1 MAVTQATE
9 LADFSS
15 GIGTA
20 GAILEVDNT
29 NNRIGIGTTNPQA
42 LLQVGQIIKMDGA
55 TGIITATSFSGTAS
69 LASNLT
75 GTPDI
80 TVNNLTGVAA
90 TFTGVLTYEDVT
102 NIDSIGIIT
111 ARSDISIA
119 DKIIHTGDTNT
130 AIRFPSADTFSVET
144 AGVERLRV
152 DSTGDV
158 GLVGIATA
166 TGLVVVAGSGVY
178 AGHTG
183 VITATAFVGDGSN
196 LTGVISG
203 VELLQGGSS
212 VGTGVTSINFS
223 GATVSAPD
231 SVGLSTITVT
241 SVPTTITVAD
251 ESSDT
256 TCFPLFVTAAT
267 GDLGPK
273 SGTNLTFN
281 SSSGALTATSF
292 VGAVT
297 GNATGLSGTP
307 NISCGTG
314 AFSGNV
320 TLQANLDLQDNDKI
334 LVGTGDD
341 LEIFHDGSDTYIS
354 DVGVGNLYITSTDG
368 TINLQTNASENAVK
382 CFENGAVNLYY
393 DGNAKLATKSD
404 GIDVTGEVQC
414 DSLDVDGTTNFDD
427 DVAFTGASYNASW
440 DKSANSLKFADNA
453 KIQLGSGEDL
463 QIYHDGSNSIINDSG
478 TGNLRLQAAGTTR
491 VEVTTN
497 GITVTGRVEC
507 DEVRAGDDDKIQLG
521 DAQDFRIYH
530 DGSTNI
536 IDGHYHPIELRH
548 QSEVHIKCVDD
559 GAVELYHNGT
569 KNFETNSAGVKVSAG
584 NLYLDRDDAKVV
596 LGAGDD
602 LEIYHDG
609 SASYIHDN
617 GTGDL
622 NVCMESGSKFVIQSG
637 TSGSHLAEF
646 NHNGAAE
653 LFHNGTQKLETTSTG
668 ITVSGIIVDRHGGD
682 IRRAIQTTKT
692 SAHTLVE
699 TDTGKHVY
707 ISTGGVTVPNGVF
720 TAGAM
725 VTIVNNSGSNQTIT
739 QGSSMTMYNTAD
751 ATTGNRTLAGRGV
764 CTILFTSGSE
774 SYISGA
780 GLS

>member
-1 MAVTQATE
+1 MTRAREAARLIGNNTFRLDSNNAVGFNST
-9 LADFSS
+9 
-15 GIGTA
+15 
-20 GAILEVDNT
+20 
-29 NNRIGIGTTNPQA
+29 
-42 LLQVGQIIKMDGA
+42 
-55 TGIITATSFSGTAS
+55 
-69 LASNLT
+69 
-75 GTPDI
+75 TPDAMFDI
-80 TVNNLTGVAA
+80 NHGLTVAGVS
-90 TFTGVLTYEDVT
+90 TFTGNVTMSGDLTVQGTTTTLDTIVQEVDLMNIQANTSTPGLGVT
-102 NIDSIGIIT
+102 QSG
-111 ARSDISIA
+111 SG
-119 DKIIHTGDTNT
+119 KIIAAYDSTTEV
-130 AIRFPSADTFSVET
+130 FSVADGGT
-144 AGVERLRV
+144 TTVDADLSLRGASYNASW
-152 DSTGDV
+152 DKSANSLKFADNAKIQ
-158 GLVGIATA
+158 L
-166 TGLVVVAGSGVY
+166 GSG
-178 AGHTG
+178 
-183 VITATAFVGDGSN
+183 
-196 LTGVISG
+196 
-203 VELLQGGSS
+203 E
-212 VGTGVTSINFS
+212 
-223 GATVSAPD
+223 
-231 SVGLSTITVT
+231 
-241 SVPTTITVAD
+241 
-251 ESSDT
+251 
-256 TCFPLFVTAAT
+256 
-267 GDLGPK
+267 
-273 SGTNLTFN
+273 
-281 SSSGALTATSF
+281 
-292 VGAVT
+292 
-297 GNATGLSGTP
+297 
-307 NISCGTG
+307 
-314 AFSGNV
+314 
-320 TLQANLDLQDNDKI
+320 
-334 LVGTGDD
+334 D
-341 LEIFHDGSDTYIS
+341 LEIFHDGSNSYIS

-382 CFENGAVNLYY
+382 CIENGAVELYH
-393 DGNAKLATKSD
+393 DASKKLETKSD

-584 NLYLDRDDAKVV
+584 NLYLDRDNAKLV

-682 IRRAIQTTKT
+682 VRRAIQTTKT